1 MNSQVDPGAS
11 LVAKME
17 RHLAAQRATT
27 KAVREWDE
35 RRASEEVNAVLYA
48 GAIST
53 VSKAEKEAR
62 LSVVLHEPSDRAEQ
76 DRKLE
81 YLAAFILSTRGPLD
95 PTEMEMIERMSDR
108 QM

>member
-1 MNSQVDPGAS
+1 MRETNDPGTS
-11 LVAKME
+11 LVEKME
-17 RHLAAQRATT
+17 RHLAAQRVTT
-27 KAVREWDE
+27 RVVREWDE

-53 VSKAEKEAR
+53 ASQAEREAR
-62 LSVVLHEPSDRAEQ
+62 LSIVLHEPSDRAEQ

-95 PTEMEMIERMSDR
+95 PMEMEMIERIADR